1 MKNHSDFPLDGQKI
15 YYLYKLFHREPIQ
28 SARLLDDGNV
38 TMIMIMIMMMM
49 VTVMMTITMTMIIII
64 INESLLGTWIKG
76 WIVYT

>member
-38 TMIMIMIMMMM
+38 TMIMIMMMM
-49 VTVMMTITMTMIIII
+49 VTVTMTMIIII

>member
-49 VTVMMTITMTMIIII
+49 VTVTMTMIIII
-64 INESLLGTWIKG
+64 INESLFGTWIKG